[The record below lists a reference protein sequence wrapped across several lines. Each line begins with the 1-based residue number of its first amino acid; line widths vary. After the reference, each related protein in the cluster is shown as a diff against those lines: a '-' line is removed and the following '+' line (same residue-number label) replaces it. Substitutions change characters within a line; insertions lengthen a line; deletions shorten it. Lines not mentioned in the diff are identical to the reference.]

1 MLGPQHN
8 YGLQFK
14 LKLSRASQQPLTV
27 EAEETATNLV
37 ITPLQQRP
45 SLTVHQER
53 ARRRAKVRPKKPLL
67 PPSHSL
73 SSSQVS
79 RAVVQG
85 KAVTRPADVVKE
97 IRRGSMKEKWG
108 FAVSYR

>member
-53 ARRRAKVRPKKPLL
+53 ARRRAKVSPSSLL